1 MRTELAQVLGTSV
14 YAFMC
19 HHSLPGLVTP
29 VRDPA
34 GIPGIL
40 AVDYTMIAA
49 FYLVLANTGNTTTL
63 ATTHSTVRFPAG
75 IFAFPKVPDLYTLAF
90 APPAGTNP
98 GNLFYKGLC
107 FDIKSITCE
116 TYQASPHC

>member
-1 MRTELAQVLGTSV
+1 MLGTSV

-49 FYLVLANTGNTTTL
+49 FYLILANTGNITIL
-63 ATTHSTVRFPAG
+63 GYINSTVRFSAG

-98 GNLFYKGLC
+98 GNLL
-107 FDIKSITCE
+107 
-116 TYQASPHC
+116 